1 MSTQKSRTSSDPL
14 LDILNGVIKQEPS
27 FQEKLNRDLK
37 ASAQR
42 DPYVRGGSNVQLV
55 PDEGTFRG
63 NVEQGVAS
71 TLGLF
76 GGTER
81 RNLQQA
87 QKLAGLGDYLP
98 FTGTGLA
105 AVDFE
110 DARRKRDGTGML
122 LAGVGAV
129 PVLGP
134 PAKAVGKSAGNFLN
148 KTAQNMRT
156 NIPEFYS
163 GNPLVSVKNFLK
175 EYGEAMPATV
185 KESTN
190 AAAVAKRREYGISDA
205 KLDDALSER
214 GKDADLTAVSINRQ
228 LPNNEGTLIEESVI
242 GLNYLDNRVA
252 RGDVA
257 TLSNNVGNRFR
268 AEGAEEIPES
278 IVARAT
284 RHLTDGPHVTD
295 KKGVYEYQFKD
306 PASRSNEGYLEA
318 VGANKAGSTAMRSL
332 HGGLT
337 DVYLKD
343 LNKLRGTTSEN
354 ISPKDMVEF
363 LQITATLDNKA
374 LKLLAGDKQPS
385 VVVGQ
390 LLRARAIEASG
401 KPFAKNQAGTEALL
415 KKYNRLVDTKVIKPA
430 KVTDEMGNV
439 VSGRNVSDIK
449 TPEGYLVTQQS
460 FLSRQQELGGMNV
473 FITVDPSNQ
482 KVYSMLSDGH
492 DIFGKTPVGGNHL
505 ITASPLVESSYK
517 TGTKY
522 DAKQVVSRKTKT
534 NVDAAVKRVE
544 DATGVKRKRGEGAD
558 RHALRAMRE
567 GKVTPTA
574 ADEARAASARGKIKG
589 AKMTGGAGVGAGM
602 LTTYNALSDDE
613 E

>member
-1 MSTQKSRTSSDPL
+1 MSTQKSPSSDPL

-27 FQEKLNRDLK
+27 FQGRLNRDLK

-76 GGTER
+76 KGTER
-81 RNLQQA
+81 SNLQQA
-87 QKLAGLGDYLP
+87 KKLTGLGDYLP
-98 FTGTGLA
+98 ATGTALA

-110 DARRKRDGTGML
+110 DARREGDGTGML
-122 LAGVGAV
+122 LAGVGAM
-129 PVLGP
+129 PMIGP
-134 PAKAVGKSAGNFLN
+134 PAKAIAKSAGNFLN

-185 KESTN
+185 EESTN

-228 LPNNEGTLIEESVI
+228 LPNNEGTLIEDSVI

-252 RGDVA
+252 RDDVA

-343 LNKLRGTTSEN
+343 LNKLRGTAAEN

-534 NVDAAVKRVE
+534 NVDAAVKKVE

-589 AKMTGGAGVGAGM
+589 AKITGGAGVGAGM
-602 LTTYNALSDDE
+602 LTTYNAFSDDE

>member
-87 QKLAGLGDYLP
+87 QKLTGVGDYLP

-110 DARRKRDGTGML
+110 DARQAGDGTGML

-129 PVLGP
+129 PMIGP
-134 PAKAVGKSAGNFLN
+134 PAKAIGKSAGNFLN

-185 KESTN
+185 EESTN

-228 LPNNEGTLIEESVI
+228 LPNNEGTLLEESVI

-252 RGDVA
+252 KDDVA

-268 AEGAEEIPES
+268 AESAEEIPES

-343 LNKLRGTTSEN
+343 LNKLRGTAAEN

-439 VSGRNVSDIK
+439 VSGRSVSDIK

-589 AKMTGGAGVGAGM
+589 AKMAGGAGVGAGM
-602 LTTYNALSDDE
+602 LTAYDAFSDDE

>member
-401 KPFAKNQAGTEALL
+401 KSFAKNQAGTEALL

>member
-27 FQEKLNRDLK
+27 FQEKLNRDLR
-37 ASAQR
+37 ASEQR
-42 DPYVRGGSNVQLV
+42 DPYVKGGSNVQLV

-87 QKLAGLGDYLP
+87 QKLTGLGDYLP

-110 DARRKRDGTGML
+110 DARREGDGTGML

-185 KESTN
+185 EESTN

-228 LPNNEGTLIEESVI
+228 LPDNEGTLIEESVI
-242 GLNYLDNRVA
+242 GLNYLDNRVS
-252 RGDVA
+252 RDDVA

-278 IVARAT
+278 IIARAT

-343 LNKLRGTTSEN
+343 LNKLRGTAAEN

-522 DAKQVVSRKTKT
+522 DAKQIVSRKTKT
-534 NVDAAVKRVE
+534 NVDAAVKKVE

>member
-42 DPYVRGGSNVQLV
+42 DPYVKGGSNAQLV

-71 TLGLF
+71 TLGLL

-87 QKLAGLGDYLP
+87 QKLTGLGDYLP

-110 DARRKRDGTGML
+110 DARQAGDGTGML
-122 LAGVGAV
+122 LSGVGALPLV
-129 PVLGP
+129 GP
-134 PAKAVGKSAGNFLN
+134 PAKAIGKSAGNFLN

-163 GNPLVSVKNFLK
+163 GNPLVSIKNFLK

-185 KESTN
+185 EESTN

-228 LPNNEGTLIEESVI
+228 LPDNEGTLIEESVI

-252 RGDVA
+252 RDDVA

-284 RHLTDGPHVTD
+284 RQLTDGPHVTD

-343 LNKLRGTTSEN
+343 LNKLRGTAAEN

-363 LQITATLDNKA
+363 LQITATLDNNA

-522 DAKQVVSRKTKT
+522 DAKQIVSRKTKT

>member
-55 PDEGTFRG
+55 PNEGTFRG

-87 QKLAGLGDYLP
+87 QKLTGLGDYLP

-110 DARRKRDGTGML
+110 DARQAGDGTGML
-122 LAGVGAV
+122 LSGVGALPFV
-129 PVLGP
+129 GP
-134 PAKAVGKSAGNFLN
+134 PAKAIGKSAGNFLN

>member
-27 FQEKLNRDLK
+27 FQKKLNRDLK

-87 QKLAGLGDYLP
+87 QKLAGMGDYLP

-110 DARRKRDGTGML
+110 DARREGDGTGML
-122 LAGVGAV
+122 LAGVGAL
-129 PVLGP
+129 PMIGP
-134 PAKAVGKSAGNFLN
+134 PAKAIGKSAGNFLN

-185 KESTN
+185 EESTN

-228 LPNNEGTLIEESVI
+228 LPDNEGTLIEESVI

-318 VGANKAGSTAMRSL
+318 VGANASGSTAMRSL

-343 LNKLRGTTSEN
+343 LNKLRGTAAEN

-363 LQITATLDNKA
+363 LQITSTLDNKA

-430 KVTDEMGNV
+430 RVTDEMGNV

-505 ITASPLVESSYK
+505 ITASPLVQSSYK
-517 TGTKY
+517 TGTRY
-522 DAKQVVSRKTKT
+522 DAKQVASRKTKT

-544 DATGVKRKRGEGAD
+544 EATGVKRKRGEGAD

-589 AKMTGGAGVGAGM
+589 AKMAGGAGVGAGM
-602 LTTYNALSDDE
+602 LTTYNAFSDDE

>member
-1 MSTQKSRTSSDPL
+1 
-14 LDILNGVIKQEPS
+14 
-27 FQEKLNRDLK
+27 
-37 ASAQR
+37 
-42 DPYVRGGSNVQLV
+42 
-55 PDEGTFRG
+55 
-63 NVEQGVAS
+63 
-71 TLGLF
+71 
-76 GGTER
+76 
-81 RNLQQA
+81 
-87 QKLAGLGDYLP
+87 
-98 FTGTGLA
+98 
-105 AVDFE
+105 
-110 DARRKRDGTGML
+110 
-122 LAGVGAV
+122 
-129 PVLGP
+129 
-134 PAKAVGKSAGNFLN
+134 
-148 KTAQNMRT
+148 
-156 NIPEFYS
+156 
-163 GNPLVSVKNFLK
+163 
-175 EYGEAMPATV
+175 
-185 KESTN
+185 
-190 AAAVAKRREYGISDA
+190 
-205 KLDDALSER
+205 
-214 GKDADLTAVSINRQ
+214 
-228 LPNNEGTLIEESVI
+228 
-242 GLNYLDNRVA
+242 
-252 RGDVA
+252 
-257 TLSNNVGNRFR
+257 
-268 AEGAEEIPES
+268 
-278 IVARAT
+278 
-284 RHLTDGPHVTD
+284 
-295 KKGVYEYQFKD
+295 
-306 PASRSNEGYLEA
+306 
-318 VGANKAGSTAMRSL
+318 MRSL

-401 KPFAKNQAGTEALL
+401 KSFAKNQAGTEALL

>member
-71 TLGLF
+71 TMGLL

-87 QKLAGLGDYLP
+87 QKLTGLGDYLP

>member
-87 QKLAGLGDYLP
+87 QKLTDMGDYLP

-110 DARRKRDGTGML
+110 DARKAGDGTGML
-122 LAGVGAV
+122 LSGVGAV
-129 PVLGP
+129 PFVGK
-134 PAKAVGKSAGNFLN
+134 PAKAIAKSAGNFLN

-163 GNPLVSVKNFLK
+163 GNPLVSIKNFLK

-185 KESTN
+185 EESTN

-228 LPNNEGTLIEESVI
+228 LPDNEGTLIEESVI

-268 AEGAEEIPES
+268 AEGAEDIPES

-337 DVYLKD
+337 DVYLRD
-343 LNKLRGTTSEN
+343 LNKLRGTTAEN

-430 KVTDEMGNV
+430 RVTDEMGNV

-589 AKMTGGAGVGAGM
+589 AKITGGAGVGAGM
-602 LTTYNALSDDE
+602 LTTYNAFSDDE

>member
-55 PDEGTFRG
+55 PDGGTFRG

-87 QKLAGLGDYLP
+87 QKLTGMGDYLP

-110 DARRKRDGTGML
+110 DARREGDGTGML
-122 LAGVGAV
+122 LSGVGAL
-129 PVLGP
+129 PI
-134 PAKAVGKSAGNFLN
+134 VGKPARAVAESAGNFLN
-148 KTAQNMRT
+148 KTAQNMPTR
-156 NIPEFYS
+156 IEDFYA
-163 GNPLVSVKNFLK
+163 GNPLVAAKNFMK
-175 EYGEAMPATV
+175 EYFGAVPATV
-185 KESTN
+185 EESTN

-205 KLDDALSER
+205 KLDDALSEQ

-242 GLNYLDNRVA
+242 GLNYLDNRVP
-252 RGDVA
+252 RDDVA

-343 LNKLRGTTSEN
+343 LNKLRGTAAEN

-439 VSGRNVSDIK
+439 VSGRNISDIK

-544 DATGVKRKRGEGAD
+544 DATGVKRKRGEGVD

-589 AKMTGGAGVGAGM
+589 AKMAGGAGVGAGM
-602 LTTYNALSDDE
+602 LTTYNAFSDDE